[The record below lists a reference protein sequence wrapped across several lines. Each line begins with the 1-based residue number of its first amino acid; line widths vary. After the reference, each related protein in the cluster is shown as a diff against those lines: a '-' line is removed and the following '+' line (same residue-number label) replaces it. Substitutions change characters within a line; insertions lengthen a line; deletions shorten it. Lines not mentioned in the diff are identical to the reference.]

1 MHPIASTLVLSLLAA
16 SVWAQKATTALDW
29 QSQAL
34 QIHYEALPV
43 GEHSLAKLEVGKRWR
58 LGASHDPSTLVA
70 MNPILVGDAWI
81 APGRYRVQLYRDTE
95 TVCTLVPE
103 GAEHAVGKTE
113 LLRMPGTIA
122 ALPKPASHLAIE
134 LSKKGKETSGNQE
147 AEVEIRFG
155 NDGWRGGCLVVGGK
169 TTTLAGARLV
179 TFQVAT
185 THLARGP
192 VPIATLHKDGE
203 NPASWNVLLDQD
215 RVVLMPWLPLP
226 KTNFAKIEAPEPSAA
241 IAGKVTRRELADA
254 KPADPKQADVLE
266 LREAT
271 LAKGELR
278 LVVAYGKTQLECT
291 FPEPQAPAPE
301 PKTPAAEA
309 KSTGASK

>member
-1 MHPIASTLVLSLLAA
+1 MHPIASILVLSLLAT
-16 SVWAQKATTALDW
+16 SLWAQKASTALDW
-29 QSQAL
+29 QTQAL

-70 MNPILVGDAWI
+70 MNPILVGDAWV

-103 GAEHAVGKTE
+103 GAEHALGKSE
-113 LLRMPGTIA
+113 LIRMPGTVA
-122 ALPKPASHLAIE
+122 ALPKPAPQLAIE
-134 LSKKGKETSGNQE
+134 LSKKGKETAGNQE

-155 NDGWRGGCLVVGGK
+155 NEGWRGACLVVGGK
-169 TTTLAGARLV
+169 TTNLAGARLV
-179 TFQVAT
+179 TFQVPT
-185 THLARGP
+185 TRLARGP
-192 VPIATLHKDGE
+192 LPIATLHQDGE

-215 RVVLMPWLPLP
+215 RVVLMPWLPVP
-226 KTNFAKIEAPEPSAA
+226 KSNFAKIEPPEPTAT
-241 IAGKVTRRELADA
+241 IAGKATKRDLADG
-254 KPADPKQADVLE
+254 KPIDVLE

-278 LVVAYGKTQLECT
+278 LVVAYGKTLLECT
-291 FPEPQAPAPE
+291 FPEPKATAPE
-301 PKTPAAEA
+301 PKG
-309 KSTGASK
+309 TGSGK